1 MRLTRSTAMIF
12 LAPALILFLAF
23 MIYPALSG
31 IWLSFTDAKGALA
44 GEFIGLENYANVF
57 QDPAARAALGN
68 TFAFALIS
76 VVLQNVFALALAR
89 WMFTHV
95 RLQSFAR
102 VGTLVPAMMATVAVA
117 YIWSYIYSPITG
129 PLNELLRAFGLENL
143 TRIWLGDPST
153 ALAAIAV
160 VNVWMFT
167 GYAATIYL
175 SGFLSIPSTIFE
187 AAEMDGAR
195 GWQKFRTIEWPL
207 IAPAFTINLT
217 LSTIGALR
225 VFDLILLMTKGGPG
239 FSTESISYVIFNE
252 SFGKLNYGY
261 GSSIAVILL
270 VLTVIISFV
279 LTTVLRRREVEW

>member
-57 QDPAARAALGN
+57 QDPAARAAPGN

-76 VVLQNVFALALAR
+76 VVLQNVFALVLAR

-207 IAPAFTINLT
+207 IAPAFTVNLT

-279 LTTVLRRREVEW
+279 LTTALRRREVEW

>member
-1 MRLTRSTAMIF
+1 MRLTRSTAIIF
-12 LAPALILFLAF
+12 LAPALILFFAF
-23 MIYPALSG
+23 MIYPAVSG
-31 IWLSFTDAKGALA
+31 LWLSFTDAKGALA
-44 GEFIGLENYANVF
+44 GDFIGLKNYSNVF

-68 TFAFALIS
+68 TFAFTLIS
-76 VVLQNVFALALAR
+76 VVLQNLFALALAR
-89 WMFTHV
+89 WMFTHA

-129 PLNELLRAFGLENL
+129 PLNEMLRALGLENL

-153 ALAAIAV
+153 ALAAVAV

-175 SGFLSIPSTIFE
+175 SGFLSIPSEIFE

-195 GWQKFRTIEWPL
+195 GWNMFRTIEWPL
-207 IAPAFTINLT
+207 LAPAFTVNLT

-279 LTTVLRRREVEW
+279 LTSILRRREVEW